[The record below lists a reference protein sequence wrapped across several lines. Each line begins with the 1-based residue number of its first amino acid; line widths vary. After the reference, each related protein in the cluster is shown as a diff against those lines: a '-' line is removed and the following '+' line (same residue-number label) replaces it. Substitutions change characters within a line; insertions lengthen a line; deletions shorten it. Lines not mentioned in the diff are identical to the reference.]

1 MVGLDRL
8 LPSGSHIAVSDAV
21 SVAAPPALEVL
32 GVTKRF
38 GDVLANE
45 DVDFRVERGR
55 VHALL
60 GENGAGKSTLVNI
73 IFGLYRADSGEVR
86 RNGEV
91 VHLNGP
97 RDAIDS
103 RIGMVHQHFQL
114 VPVLTVAENVVL
126 GNEPTR
132 RGVVDLDEA
141 ASVVRALAE
150 RFGLEIDPWA
160 RVEDL
165 PIGLQQRVEILRALF
180 REVDILILDEPTAV
194 LTPQETTHLLGVLRG
209 LADTGVAVVFITH
222 KLREVMAVAD
232 DITVM
237 RRGKVV
243 GSAVPAE
250 TDEASLASMMVGR
263 SVKLSL
269 ERTPASPGDKVLTI
283 VDLVVNDDRR
293 SQSLNGINL
302 DVRAGEV
309 VGVAG
314 VEGNGQREL
323 VEAITGLR
331 GVVSGSIT
339 LEGVEIADMSPRQI
353 STMGVSHI
361 PEDREK
367 FGLIGA
373 HTVAD
378 NMVLNRYHQ
387 PPYSRHGIRSPGAVE
402 DNAER
407 LVAEFDV
414 RPSNIGAMVAT
425 LSGGNKQKVVA
436 AREFSHEAK
445 VMVAAQPTRGID
457 IGNIEFIHRRL
468 IEYRDAGMAILLVSA
483 ELDEVLGLADRVAVI
498 YGGQIVAI
506 ESADGIDRDRVGRLM
521 LSGTDN

>member
-1 MVGLDRL
+1 VG
-8 LPSGSHIAVSDAV
+8 
-21 SVAAPPALEVL
+21 VAAPPALEVR

-45 DVDFRVERGR
+45 DVDFRIERGR

-73 IFGLYRADSGEVR
+73 IFGLYQADTGEVR

-91 VHLNGP
+91 VNLNGP
-97 RDAIDS
+97 RDAIAQQ
-103 RIGMVHQHFQL
+103 IGMVHQHFQL
-114 VPVLTVAENVVL
+114 VPVLSVAENVVL
-126 GNEPTR
+126 GDEPTR
-132 RGVVDLDEA
+132 HGVVDLGEA
-141 ASVVRALAE
+141 AAVVQRLSE
-150 RFGLEIDPWA
+150 RFGLDIDPQSI
-160 RVEDL
+160 VEDL
-165 PIGLQQRVEILRALF
+165 PIGIQQRVEILRALY

-194 LTPQETTHLLGVLRG
+194 LTPQETGHLLEVLRG

-232 DITVM
+232 EITVM
-237 RRGKVV
+237 RRGRVV
-243 GSAVPAE
+243 GHTVPAD
-250 TDEASLASMMVGR
+250 TDESDLASMMVGR
-263 SVKLSL
+263 PVELRLK
-269 ERTPASPGDKVLTI
+269 RTPASPGDKMLAI
-283 VDLVVNDDRR
+283 VDLVVNDDR
-293 SQSLNGINL
+293 QTQALNGINL

-323 VEAITGLR
+323 VEAVTGLR
-331 GVVSGSIT
+331 GVISGSII
-339 LEGVEIADMSPRQI
+339 LDGEEIAGRPPRQI
-353 STMGVSHI
+353 STMGVAHI

-367 FGLIGA
+367 LGLIGA

-378 NMVLNRYHQ
+378 NMVLNRYHHR
-387 PPYSRHGIRSPGAVE
+387 PYSRHGIRRPAAVDDE
-402 DNAER
+402 ATR
-407 LVAEFDV
+407 LVEEFDV
-414 RPSNIGAMVAT
+414 RPPNIAAMVAT

-436 AREFSHEAK
+436 AREFSHESK

-483 ELDEVLGLADRVAVI
+483 ELDEVLGVSDRVAVI
-498 YGGQIVAI
+498 YGGRIVSCEPA
-506 ESADGIDRDRVGRLM
+506 EGIDRDRVGRLM
-521 LSGTDN
+521 LSGADG

>member
-1 MVGLDRL
+1 MPDHL
-8 LPSGSHIAVSDAV
+8 LPLGSPIAVSDQV
-21 SVAAPPALEVL
+21 GVVTPPALEVL

-73 IFGLYRADSGEVR
+73 IFGLYQADLGEVR
-86 RNGEV
+86 RAGEV
-91 VHLNGP
+91 MNLTGP
-97 RDAIDS
+97 RDAIAS
-103 RIGMVHQHFQL
+103 QIGMVHQHFQL
-114 VPVLTVAENVVL
+114 VPVLSVAENVVL
-126 GNEPTR
+126 GDEPTR
-132 RGVVDLDEA
+132 HGVVDVDEA
-141 ASVVRALAE
+141 AAVVDRLSE
-150 RFGLEIDPWA
+150 RFGLEIDPLA
-160 RVEDL
+160 LVEDL
-165 PIGLQQRVEILRALF
+165 PVGIQQRVEILRALY

-194 LTPQETTHLLGVLRG
+194 LTPQETSHLLEVLRG
-209 LADTGVAVVFITH
+209 LAETGVAVVFITH

-232 DITVM
+232 EITVM
-237 RRGKVV
+237 RRGRVV
-243 GSAVPAE
+243 GHTVPAD
-250 TDEASLASMMVGR
+250 TDESDLASMMVGR
-263 SVKLSL
+263 PVDLRLKK
-269 ERTPASPGDKVLTI
+269 TPASPGDQVLTV
-283 VDLVVNDDRR
+283 VDLVVDDDR
-293 SQSLNGINL
+293 QSPALNGLNL
-302 DVRAGEV
+302 DVRAGEI

-331 GVVSGSIT
+331 GVISGSIILDGT
-339 LEGVEIADMSPRQI
+339 DISGRPPRQI
-353 STMGVSHI
+353 SIMGVAHI

-367 FGLIGA
+367 FGLVGA

-378 NMVLNRYHQ
+378 NLVLNRYYHR
-387 PPYSRHGIRSPGAVE
+387 PYSRRGIRRPGEV
-402 DNAER
+402 DAEATR
-407 LVAEFDV
+407 LVEEFDV
-414 RPSNIGAMVAT
+414 RPPNIAAMVAT

-436 AREFSHEAK
+436 ARELSHDSK

-483 ELDEVLGLADRVAVI
+483 ELDEVLGVSDRVAVI
-498 YGGQIVAI
+498 YDGRIVSF

-521 LSGTDN
+521 LSGTAS